1 MVLFKSIPWF
11 FLLYLPTSVVFAQV
25 AIYYTAYQFSFPY
38 VTICPSNQY
47 YDIALLQC
55 SSCPDNA
62 IQKTTD
68 QTQCE
73 CTNQT
78 FYYGV
83 NQGGGSLLCVACPA
97 GYIRSTDGF
106 GCDIDDSTCTTAFN
120 NIVPADSFLDGS
132 LYTSNASSAQPRQS
146 SKQCTNCSSGTW
158 AYPSSQ
164 RCFPCAN
171 VTPHTGPPPS
181 TISCC
186 GTGSTAIK
194 DGTCLSY
201 VINSTGIS
209 FSSSYLNTF
218 RSPTTSS
225 FFQQHLDASVYLCLM
240 NLNAFTAQS
249 SNRTLLSNGT
259 ACQILANIAA
269 MQFFYP
275 AINYA
280 YGLYQSY
287 IWAPTSSQVWTAASA
302 RTSIPFL
309 AYPSTYYQ
317 EINNASYNW
326 IPSSLDSANTIRL
339 KLAKYSPTGKYLGL
353 FDAFDAYIQLC
364 GSAYTDGKPAFTFGT
379 QYQKTC
385 SIRADALWN
394 ATLYETAFFDPYL
407 LFTKS
412 NSDYMLPTP
421 VVLRNYIT
429 DTAATPNQNN
439 DESQWV
445 YHRRFFLVDR
455 ISGVINNNE
464 LTNIHY
470 AKSITI
476 LNTLSNGG
484 AYFQPPV
491 IVIQYEALSLTDIGK
506 GTIVEV
512 TFETQYR
519 MNLDGH
525 IQAIWIAIGVL
536 SGLGIIFALI
546 QTIVWYS
553 RAGKQTVD
561 LEIIGKFVLFLIN
574 ILGSIFFIVMAG
586 VSLWWLIFFKR
597 EGSVFLVLPSTSQQ
611 ASFTAL
617 IIIAFILKTFD
628 IMQLIIRQAGIDI
641 FFIDWEKPRTGDTNN
656 VSIWRT
662 IFVANEYSEIQT
674 FRRVSVTLL
683 LLSVLFFLKVINLE
697 NVATAQPVTILFP
710 TSADYTPGYNGILRV
725 GIAFSMWLACA
736 VFQYLIYIIFYQ
748 RFIEDKII
756 NFIDLCSVSNI
767 SIFILSDKHYGYYIH
782 GRSPNGISDVNLKDM
797 LINLERE
804 SSATIGKRGLEVG
817 SDDQFFIV
825 KIDRVFRSQYDRLIR
840 NYEHRILSR
849 VNKKDKERT
858 SGVLLTSYKNLNEF
872 FCAFIDHSLPTY
884 NYVVRQRW
892 LLEKILNFEF
902 SNSVKRSASPNEAEC
917 IFYIDA
923 DRNFAKTLFAG
934 YENSLFMWNMATF
947 LFVDYFAF
955 NYILAA
961 VITYLLN
968 SIAGSAR
975 TLLGQKNLS
984 KKALIPT
991 NFLN

>member
-25 AIYYTAYQFSFPY
+25 TTYTAYQFSFRY
-38 VTICPSNQY
+38 VTICSPDQY

-55 SSCPDNA
+55 SSCPANA
-62 IQKTTD
+62 IQKITD

-83 NQGGGSLLCVACPA
+83 NQGGGSLLCVPCPTSYA
-97 GYIRSTDGF
+97 RSTDGF
-106 GCDIDDSTCTTAFN
+106 GCIIDNSACTTAFN
-120 NIVPADSFLDGS
+120 NIVPSESRLDGS
-132 LYTSNASSAQPRQS
+132 LYTNNSASVQPSQS
-146 SKQCTNCSSGTW
+146 SKQCTTCSNGTW
-158 AYPSSQ
+158 AYPNSQ

-171 VTPHTGPPPS
+171 VTPHTGTPPA
-181 TISCC
+181 TINCC
-186 GTGSTAIK
+186 GTNSTDIQ
-194 DGTCLSY
+194 DGICLSY
-201 VINSTGIS
+201 VINSIGIS
-209 FSSSYLNTF
+209 FSPSYLNTF
-218 RSPTTSS
+218 QNPATSS

-240 NLNAFTAQS
+240 NLNASTARS
-249 SNRTLLSNGT
+249 INRTLLSNGT
-259 ACQILANIAA
+259 ACQILANMAA

-287 IWAPTSSQVWTAASA
+287 IWQPTSSQIWTAAST

-317 EINNASYNW
+317 EINNASYDW
-326 IPSSLDSANTIRL
+326 IPSSLDGANTMRL
-339 KLAKYSPTGKYLGL
+339 KLAKYSPIGEYLGL

-364 GSAYTDGKPAFTFGT
+364 GGAYTDGKPAFTFGT
-379 QYQKTC
+379 QYKRTC

-394 ATLYETAFFDPYL
+394 STLYETAFFDPYF

-421 VVLRNYIT
+421 VVLRNYKT
-429 DTAATPNQNN
+429 DTGATPNKNN

-455 ISGVINNNE
+455 TSGVVNNKE
-464 LTNIHY
+464 LRNVHY
-470 AKSITI
+470 AQSITI

-491 IVIQYEALSLTDIGK
+491 IVIQYEELSLTNIGT
-506 GTIVEV
+506 GTIVDV
-512 TFETQYR
+512 KFETQYR
-519 MNLDGH
+519 MNLDGQ
-525 IQAIWIAIGVL
+525 IQNIWIAIGVL

-546 QTIVWYS
+546 QTKVWYS

-561 LEIIGKFVLFLIN
+561 LEIIGKFVLFMIN
-574 ILGSIFFIVMAG
+574 ILGTVFFIVMAG

-597 EGSVFLVLPSTSQQ
+597 EGSAFLVLPSTSQQ

-617 IIIAFILKTFD
+617 VIIAFILKTFD
-628 IMQLIIRQAGIDI
+628 IIHLIIRQAGVDI
-641 FFIDWEKPRTGDTNN
+641 FFIDWEKPRTGDRNN

-662 IFVANEYSEIQT
+662 FFVANEYSEIQT
-674 FRRVSVTLL
+674 FRRINVTFL

-697 NVATAQPVTILFP
+697 YAARAQPETILFP
-710 TSADYTPGYNGILRV
+710 TSADYTPGFNGILRV
-725 GIAFSMWLACA
+725 GIAFSMWLVCA

-748 RFIEDKII
+748 RFVEDKII
-756 NFIDLCSVSNI
+756 NFIDICSVSNI
-767 SIFILSDKHYGYYIH
+767 SVFILSDKHYGYYIH
-782 GRSPNGISDVNLKDM
+782 GRSPNGTSDVNVKDM

-804 SSATIGKRGLEVG
+804 SNAKIGKRGLEVG
-817 SDDQFFIV
+817 SDDQIFIV
-825 KIDRVFRSQYDRLIR
+825 KIDRIFRSQYDRLVR
-840 NYEHRILSR
+840 NYEHRMLSR
-849 VNKKDKERT
+849 VNKKNDERV
-858 SGVLLTSYKNLNEF
+858 SDVLLTSYKNLNEF
-872 FCAFIDHSLPTY
+872 FCAFIDHSLPAY

-902 SNSVKRSASPNEAEC
+902 TDSVKRSAPPNEAEC
-917 IFYIDA
+917 IFYVDA

-934 YENSLFMWNMATF
+934 YENSLFMWNMAIF

-968 SIAGSAR
+968 SIAESAR
-975 TLLGQKNLS
+975 TSLGQKNLS
-984 KKALIPT
+984 KKTLIPT
-991 NFLN
+991 NFLL